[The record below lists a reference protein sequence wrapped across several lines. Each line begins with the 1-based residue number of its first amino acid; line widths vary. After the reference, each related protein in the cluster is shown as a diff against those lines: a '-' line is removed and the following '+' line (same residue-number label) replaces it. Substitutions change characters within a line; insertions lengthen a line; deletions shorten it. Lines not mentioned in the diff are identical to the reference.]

1 MYIMRKT
8 LKKYFIPHKENNYHP
23 HILHPKRVAF
33 YGGAFVAMKIIVVAF
48 ALFLPLEVFLM
59 PDVLAEEQKQIIA
72 LVNETRNKN
81 GLPNLGEIDL
91 LDRSSDDKATDMAVN
106 QYFSHTGPN
115 NHGLR
120 YFLNNVGYQY
130 QSAGENLA
138 MGFSSAHDVVEAW
151 IKSPTHYAN
160 LLDSE
165 YQETGVGLE
174 SGYFNG
180 VPTVYVA
187 QHFGWPAS
195 RQGGPNTKATIVK
208 SVDPVPPQPKN
219 VATTATNKPIEKKVA
234 AVTIET
240 SKPAPVYVPVVYDK
254 TNSKVYWQE
263 NDGTIAVSVK
273 ALITGSVESATVSIG
288 EVTIMLRK
296 EADAY
301 VGEATINQSVDEFF
315 KVIISPVI
323 GIKST
328 TGEFLSDTIDWN
340 TIKIVSP
347 TPTAK
352 YLNAKQSLGFL
363 TNIFAISKDIYL
375 IFIILFSVALLLGIL
390 IEIKIQYPK
399 MIAQTVGLISL
410 LLCLYII

>member
-33 YGGAFVAMKIIVVAF
+33 YGGAFVVMKIIVVAF

-115 NHGLR
+115 NHCLR
-120 YFLNNVGYQY
+120 YFLNNAGYQY

-138 MGFSSAHDVVEAW
+138 MGFSSARDVVDAW

-160 LLDSE
+160 LLDAE

-187 QHFGWPAS
+187 
-195 RQGGPNTKATIVK
+195 
-208 SVDPVPPQPKN
+208 
-219 VATTATNKPIEKKVA
+219 
-234 AVTIET
+234 
-240 SKPAPVYVPVVYDK
+240 
-254 TNSKVYWQE
+254 
-263 NDGTIAVSVK
+263 
-273 ALITGSVESATVSIG
+273 
-288 EVTIMLRK
+288 
-296 EADAY
+296 
-301 VGEATINQSVDEFF
+301 
-315 KVIISPVI
+315 
-323 GIKST
+323 
-328 TGEFLSDTIDWN
+328 
-340 TIKIVSP
+340 
-347 TPTAK
+347 
-352 YLNAKQSLGFL
+352 
-363 TNIFAISKDIYL
+363 
-375 IFIILFSVALLLGIL
+375 
-390 IEIKIQYPK
+390 
-399 MIAQTVGLISL
+399 
-410 LLCLYII
+410 